1 MTPSV
6 SASVPSQVESSPSAS
21 KPKQK
26 IDPTPAFDH
35 QSASPDSVKD
45 PPEVVVT
52 PPAVEAPAPDNLSN
66 GGAQSQPPSQQGQRE
81 SVWQKLSNKIKSLE
95 RNVSLSSGYL
105 EELSV
110 KYKKQIEDLQL
121 AVRQSG
127 EALAAASKAREYD
140 KNQVKDLKEE
150 IGQLKVVV
158 EEVSTRMETMSTW
171 VSFIT
176 KFTFSKAYF

>member
-1 MTPSV
+1 MPPAATSN
-6 SASVPSQVESSPSAS
+6 SDSNGQSSKTGGGGTSSQV
-21 KPKQK
+21 
-26 IDPTPAFDH
+26 
-35 QSASPDSVKD
+35 QS
-45 PPEVVVT
+45 
-52 PPAVEAPAPDNLSN
+52 
-66 GGAQSQPPSQQGQRE
+66 QGQRE

-110 KYKKQIEDLQL
+110 QYKKQIEDLQL

-127 EALAAASKAREYD
+127 EALSAASKAREYD
-140 KNQVKDLKEE
+140 RNQGIDLKEE

-171 VSFIT
+171 VST
-176 KFTFSKAYF
+176 

>member
-1 MTPSV
+1 MPPAATSN
-6 SASVPSQVESSPSAS
+6 SDSNGQSSNTGGGGTPSQV
-21 KPKQK
+21 
-26 IDPTPAFDH
+26 
-35 QSASPDSVKD
+35 QS
-45 PPEVVVT
+45 
-52 PPAVEAPAPDNLSN
+52 
-66 GGAQSQPPSQQGQRE
+66 QGQRE

-110 KYKKQIEDLQL
+110 QYKKQIEDLQL

-127 EALAAASKAREYD
+127 EALSAASKAREYD
-140 KNQVKDLKEE
+140 RNQVKDLKEE

-171 VSFIT
+171 VST
-176 KFTFSKAYF
+176 

>member
-1 MTPSV
+1 M
-6 SASVPSQVESSPSAS
+6 
-21 KPKQK
+21 
-26 IDPTPAFDH
+26 
-35 QSASPDSVKD
+35 
-45 PPEVVVT
+45 
-52 PPAVEAPAPDNLSN
+52 
-66 GGAQSQPPSQQGQRE
+66 
-81 SVWQKLSNKIKSLE
+81 
-95 RNVSLSSGYL
+95 SSGYL

-158 EEVSTRMETMSTW
+158 EEVSSRMETMSTW

-176 KFTFSKAYF
+176 KFTFSKSLFSQNSHF

>member
-1 MTPSV
+1 MPPTPIATNSDTNGQV
-6 SASVPSQVESSPSAS
+6 NTGTSQV
-21 KPKQK
+21 
-26 IDPTPAFDH
+26 PTGS
-35 QSASPDSVKD
+35 QS
-45 PPEVVVT
+45 
-52 PPAVEAPAPDNLSN
+52 
-66 GGAQSQPPSQQGQRE
+66 QGQRE

-110 KYKKQIEDLQL
+110 QYKKQIDDLQL

-140 KNQVKDLKEE
+140 RNQVKDLKEE

-171 VSFIT
+171 VST
-176 KFTFSKAYF
+176 

>member
-1 MTPSV
+1 MPPTPIATNSDTNGQV
-6 SASVPSQVESSPSAS
+6 NTATSQV
-21 KPKQK
+21 
-26 IDPTPAFDH
+26 PTGS
-35 QSASPDSVKD
+35 QS
-45 PPEVVVT
+45 
-52 PPAVEAPAPDNLSN
+52 
-66 GGAQSQPPSQQGQRE
+66 QGQRE

-110 KYKKQIEDLQL
+110 QYKKQIDDLQL

-140 KNQVKDLKEE
+140 RNQVKDLKEE

-171 VSFIT
+171 VSALIL
-176 KFTFSKAYF
+176 

>member
-1 MTPSV
+1 M
-6 SASVPSQVESSPSAS
+6 
-21 KPKQK
+21 
-26 IDPTPAFDH
+26 
-35 QSASPDSVKD
+35 
-45 PPEVVVT
+45 
-52 PPAVEAPAPDNLSN
+52 
-66 GGAQSQPPSQQGQRE
+66 
-81 SVWQKLSNKIKSLE
+81 
-95 RNVSLSSGYL
+95 SSGYL

-158 EEVSTRMETMSTW
+158 EEVSTRMETMSAW

-176 KFTFSKAYF
+176 KFTF